1 MKETACAAEL
11 SYDFPD
17 NVVHIQ
23 FEVPQFFWA
32 IELQFKRNE
41 TLLQQIKNMQ
51 YIFRQV

>member
-23 FEVPQFFWA
+23 FEVPQQIPFLWA
-32 IELQFKRNE
+32 IELQFKRS
-41 TLLQQIKNMQ
+41 
-51 YIFRQV
+51 